1 MPELGSF
8 EKLAFREEDLLT
20 CQPFGTKLDDQR
32 QRRDHSGIGVGKVH
46 CRHQKCW
53 VPISS
58 NNGTTTAAIRSPSIG
73 GVVAQSARAPSTKT
87 TQPRPAGSATT
98 TPNLLLPLGPAL
110 QWRSRHKWC
119 GPRGQSQSFPIGF
132 QVKAATEATTP
143 DRVCVTAWC
152 SLCASASG
160 GSDVKLE
167 ASSANDKV

>member
-1 MPELGSF
+1 MYCNNCFSGWVHPGRSGSRHPRYVMG
-8 EKLAFREEDLLT
+8 KQQMLDSLDAAFV
-20 CQPFGTKLDDQR
+20 DQSRHDHLPSVVWWLNR
-32 QRRDHSGIGVGKVH
+32 QEPRQQQR
-46 CRHQKCW
+46 
-53 VPISS
+53 P
-58 NNGTTTAAIRSPSIG
+58 
-73 GVVAQSARAPSTKT
+73 
-87 TQPRPAGSATT
+87 QPRPAGSATT